1 MNGNPPA
8 PRCSPRAAREVEQ
21 NTPLRRARTCYGHL
35 AGVAGVHLLREL
47 LRRGWLEPDA
57 GGPSPAF
64 RLTAMGEA
72 ALCARGVD
80 LAAACAQHR
89 PLAQPCRD
97 WTEREYHL
105 AGPLGDELVRALAAA
120 GVIARRPDTRI
131 VTLVRPL
138 DPWLDG

>member
-1 MNGNPPA
+1 MQTTVTTHRQN
-8 PRCSPRAAREVEQ
+8 RRALRELERD
-21 NTPLRRARTCYGHL
+21 TPLRRARTCYGHL

-72 ALCARGVD
+72 ALYARGVD
-80 LAAACAQHR
+80 LAAACARRR
-89 PLAQPCRD
+89 PLARPCRD

-105 AGPLGDELVRALAAA
+105 AGPLGDQLVRALAAA
-120 GVIARRPDTRI
+120 GIIARRPDTRI

-138 DPWLDG
+138 DSWLDG